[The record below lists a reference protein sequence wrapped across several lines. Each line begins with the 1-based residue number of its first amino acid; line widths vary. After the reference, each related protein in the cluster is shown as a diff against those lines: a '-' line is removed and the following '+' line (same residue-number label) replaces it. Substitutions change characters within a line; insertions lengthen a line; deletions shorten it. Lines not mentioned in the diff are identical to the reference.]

1 MILIIGYGSFG
12 RRVVNH
18 AKTIDT
24 VVVVDNK
31 ETVFDSVE
39 QVDFKYIV
47 GDATDV
53 EVLKK
58 AGIELADTIV
68 ILTNNPEINRKIA
81 ELVCELNPKAH
92 KIVRGIPKYPDLYDE
107 LPIDRIIYPLES
119 AAREVIKEI
128 EKSKLKRK
136 LFDLK
141 NILIKAKRECLGS
154 NNGEKEGN
162 KEKDI
167 APLLIVTHNNPDPDA
182 MASAMALKTIASK
195 WDVEAD
201 IAYGGNIGFDE
212 NKAMINLL
220 GIKMKHIRDVDLS
233 KYCAIAV
240 VDTSS
245 SKNLPFDPETKEID
259 IVIDHHENGDLT
271 ARYMDVQSD
280 VGATATILTE
290 YLRELDI
297 SPSRDLATALFYAI
311 ASDTNYFKRK
321 VTKKDF
327 DAAGYLQGLI
337 DAKTLQMIENPD
349 MDTET
354 MEVLAKAVLNRKIV
368 KGNIALS
375 YVGEI
380 SNRDALPRAADFL
393 LRMEGITTTFVFGIV
408 GDNIHIS
415 ARTKDLRVDVGDI
428 LRKAFD
434 GGGHQAAAAAYIP
447 LGIFKAVSDKES
459 LRKLVEEAIRTKI
472 FEVMGIKEE
481 EKQKTS
487 E

>member
-12 RRVVNH
+12 RRVVNY

-24 VVVVDNK
+24 VVVVDNN
-31 ETVFDSVE
+31 EAVFDSVE

-53 EVLKK
+53 EVLKR
-58 AGIELADTIV
+58 ADVELADTIV
-68 ILTNNPEINRKIA
+68 VLTNNPEINRKIA

-92 KIVRGIPKYPDLYDE
+92 KIVRGIPKYLDLYDG
-107 LPIDRIIYPLES
+107 LPIDRVIYPLES

-136 LFDLK
+136 LFDLRD
-141 NILIKAKRECLGS
+141 ILIKAKKMCLEF
-154 NNGEKEGN
+154 NNSEKEG

-167 APLLIVTHNNPDPDA
+167 SPLLIVTHNNPDPDA

-220 GIKMKHIRDVDLS
+220 GIKMKHIKDVDLD

-245 SKNLPFDPETKEID
+245 SKNLSFNPETKKID
-259 IVIDHHENGDLT
+259 IIIDHHENGDLT
-271 ARYMDVQSD
+271 AKYMDVQSD
-280 VGATATILTE
+280 GGATVTILTE

-297 SPSRDLATALFYAI
+297 VPSRDLATALFYAI

-327 DAAGYLQGLI
+327 EAAGYLQGLI

-354 MEVLAKAVLNRKIV
+354 MEVLARAILNRKIV

-380 SNRDALPRAADFL
+380 SNRDALPRAAEFL

-434 GGGHQAAAAAYIP
+434 GGGHQTASAAYIP